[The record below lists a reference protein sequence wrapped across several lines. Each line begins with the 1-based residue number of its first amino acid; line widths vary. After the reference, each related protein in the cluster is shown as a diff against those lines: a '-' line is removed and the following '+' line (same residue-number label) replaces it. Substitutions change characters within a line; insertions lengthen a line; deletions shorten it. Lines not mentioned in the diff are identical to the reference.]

1 MASMTDLSGMDVTT
15 DARLVPLWD
24 RVIRGILSHSAAT
37 GDDLNAVI
45 AADGD
50 FALAQAIRG
59 LSCLMLGRAE
69 MTQTAHEAMA
79 RARTAARRP
88 RARRAMSRRWNFGCR
103 AGPRPPPRGSSRSW
117 TTIRATR
124 WR

>member
-45 AADGD
+45 AADRD

-79 RARTAARRP
+79 RARTATGGRSRACASTTARP
-88 RARRAMSRRWNFGCR
+88 SCQ
-103 AGPRPPPRGSSRSW
+103 RSV
-117 TTIRATR
+117 AA
-124 WR
+124 

>member
-45 AADGD
+45 AADRD
-50 FALAQAIRG
+50 FAFDTVMNPSLPAPG
-59 LSCLMLGRAE
+59 L
-69 MTQTAHEAMA
+69 T
-79 RARTAARRP
+79 P
-88 RARRAMSRRWNFGCR
+88 
-103 AGPRPPPRGSSRSW
+103 
-117 TTIRATR
+117 
-124 WR
+124 